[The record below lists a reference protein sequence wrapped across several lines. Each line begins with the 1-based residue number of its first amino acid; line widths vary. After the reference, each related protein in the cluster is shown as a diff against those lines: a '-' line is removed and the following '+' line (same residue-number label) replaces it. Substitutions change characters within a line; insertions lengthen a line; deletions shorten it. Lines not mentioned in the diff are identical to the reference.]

1 MIIKGIHLIN
11 FRNYGRLDIDVGPS
25 VNIFYG
31 DNAQGKTNIIEAIY
45 VAGSVASH
53 RTSKDME
60 MIRFGESGYST
71 GLDLICDD
79 GGSME
84 MTAEFHTEK
93 SDISKN
99 VRSYR
104 VLKQDGIKIDRISD
118 YIGVCNIVIFAPED
132 LNIVKNA
139 PAFRRRF
146 LNTLISKVSPSYFN
160 LLSDLSKLMNRKNA
174 YLRNARNGVR
184 SGEISQYDIDASLD
198 YWDFSIADLSAD
210 IIIMRDRFARLLS
223 DSASKHHSNISGGEE
238 NLTIGYDTI
247 SGCSVP
253 VDAFKED
260 DRQYDGY
267 LRKGLS
273 GSDYTRIKGILSNN
287 ILSKLRSARS
297 YDLEKGI
304 SSVGVNKDDLDI
316 KLDGLQMRNYS
327 SQGQQRSASLALK
340 LAELDILRMFT
351 SSTPI
356 LLLDDVFSELDAE
369 RRASL
374 LSVMKDA
381 QIFITCTDRDMTAKE
396 LAPMEAA
403 EKARYYH
410 VTGGT
415 VSAG

>member
-1 MIIKGIHLIN
+1 MIIQGIHLNN
-11 FRNYGRLDIDVGPS
+11 FRNYGRLDLDVGPS

-53 RTSKDME
+53 RTSKDVE
-60 MIRFGESGYST
+60 MIRFGENAYST
-71 GLDLICDD
+71 GLDLLCDD
-79 GGSME
+79 GGTMT
-84 MTAEFHTEK
+84 MTAEFHIEK
-93 SDISKN
+93 SDLSKS

-184 SGEISQYDIDASLD
+184 SGEISQYDVDASLD

-210 IIIMRDRFARLLS
+210 IIITRDRFSRLLS
-223 DSASKHHSNISGGEE
+223 DAASKHHNNISGGKEK
-238 NLTIGYDTI
+238 LTIDYDTI

-253 VDAFKED
+253 LDASGDD
-260 DRQYDGY
+260 DRQYDAY
-267 LRKGLS
+267 LRTGLS
-273 GSDYTRIKGILSNN
+273 GSDYTRIKGILSES
-287 ILSKLRSARS
+287 ILSKLKSARS

-304 SSVGVNKDDLDI
+304 SSVGVNKDDLDM
-316 KLDGLQMRNYS
+316 KLDGLQMRSFS

-356 LLLDDVFSELDAE
+356 LLLDDVFSELDSD
-369 RRASL
+369 RRTSL

-381 QIFITCTDRDMTAKE
+381 QIFITCTDREMTARE
-396 LAPMEAA
+396 LAPMEASDS
-403 EKARYYH
+403 ARYYR
-410 VTGGT
+410 VT
-415 VSAG
+415 AGSVTAE

>member
-1 MIIKGIHLIN
+1 MIIQGIHLLN
-11 FRNYGRLDIDVGPS
+11 FRNYGRLDLDVGPS

-45 VAGSVASH
+45 VAGSVTSH
-53 RTSKDME
+53 RTSKDPE
-60 MIRFGESGYST
+60 MIRFGENGYST
-71 GLDLICDD
+71 SLDLLCDD
-79 GGSME
+79 GGKMNL
-84 MTAEFHTEK
+84 TAEFHTEK
-93 SDISKN
+93 SDLTKN

-104 VLKQDGIKIDRISD
+104 VLKQDNIKIDRISD

-139 PAFRRRF
+139 PAYRRKF

-160 LLSDLSKLMNRKNA
+160 LISDYSRLMNRKNA
-174 YLRNARNGVR
+174 YLKSAR
-184 SGEISQYDIDASLD
+184 SGRNETSDIETSLD
-198 YWDFSIADLSAD
+198 FWDFSIADLSAD
-210 IIIMRDRFARLLS
+210 IIIMRDRFSRILS
-223 DSASKHHSNISGGEE
+223 EAASRHHSDISGGKES
-238 NLTIGYDTI
+238 LSVGYDTI

-253 VDAFKED
+253 LDAFADD
-260 DRQYDGY
+260 DRQHDAY

-273 GSDYTRIKGILSNN
+273 GSDYTRIKGILSDT
-287 ILSKLRSARS
+287 ILSKLKSARS

-316 KLDGLQMRNYS
+316 KLDGLQMRSFS

-356 LLLDDVFSELDAE
+356 LLLDDVFSELDAD

-374 LSVMKDA
+374 LSAMKDA
-381 QIFITCTDRDMTAKE
+381 QIFITCTDRDMAVKE
-396 LAPMEAA
+396 LAPMESSESA
-403 EKARYYH
+403 KYFK
-410 VTGGT
+410 VTSGS

>member
-1 MIIKGIHLIN
+1 MIIQGIHLIN

-53 RTSKDME
+53 RTSKDAE
-60 MIRFGESGYST
+60 MIRFGENSYST
-71 GLDLICDD
+71 GLDLLCDD
-79 GGSME
+79 GGSMKL
-84 MTAEFHTEK
+84 TAEFHTEK
-93 SDISKN
+93 SELSKS

-104 VLKQDGIKIDRISD
+104 VLKQDNIKIDRISD

-174 YLRNARNGVR
+174 YLRNARGGVR
-184 SGEISQYDIDASLD
+184 NGEISQYDIDASLD

-210 IIIMRDRFARLLS
+210 IIMMRDRFARLLS
-223 DSASKHHSNISGGEE
+223 EAASKHHSNISGGKE

-253 VDAFKED
+253 SDAFEGD

-381 QIFITCTDRDMTAKE
+381 QIFITCTDRNMTARE

>member
-1 MIIKGIHLIN
+1 M
-11 FRNYGRLDIDVGPS
+11 
-25 VNIFYG
+25 
-31 DNAQGKTNIIEAIY
+31 
-45 VAGSVASH
+45 AGSVASH
-53 RTSKDME
+53 RTSKDAE
-60 MIRFGESGYST
+60 MIRFGENSYST
-71 GLDLICDD
+71 GLDLLCDD
-79 GGSME
+79 GGSMKL
-84 MTAEFHTEK
+84 TAEFHTEK
-93 SDISKN
+93 SDISKS

-104 VLKQDGIKIDRISD
+104 ILKQDNIKIDRISD

-174 YLRNARNGVR
+174 YLRNARGGVR
-184 SGEISQYDIDASLD
+184 NGEISQYDIDASLD

-210 IIIMRDRFARLLS
+210 IIMMRDRFARLLS
-223 DSASKHHSNISGGEE
+223 EAASKHHSNISGGKE

-253 VDAFKED
+253 SDAFEGD

-287 ILSKLRSARS
+287 ILLKLRSVRS

-381 QIFITCTDRDMTAKE
+381 QIFITCTDRDMTARE

>member
-223 DSASKHHSNISGGEE
+223 DSASKHHSNISGGKE